1 LLDIFKKPVVIIIIV
16 VAIVIALVWSY
27 LDKRSQEKKAEET
40 AATQETVQITNL
52 TNIDATEFDQF
63 VKDEY
68 ATASSKALDANAKY
82 QLSAI
87 VIELPASL
95 EVNSGTDRY
104 VFTSDKDTVN
114 NWVIT
119 FSQENQSY
127 LRALIPKSDYI
138 GNAPVMDTA
147 LWKFNFVTALQI
159 AEQNGGM
166 GFREAN
172 NLESVTL
179 TLHHMEPNNW
189 LIWDVE
195 YKARG
200 KSFKIDIDANSGK
213 VIE

>member
-1 LLDIFKKPVVIIIIV
+1 LLEVFKKPVVIIIIV
-16 VAIVIALVWSY
+16 VAIVVALVWSY
-27 LDKRSQEKKAEET
+27 LDKRSQEKKAEQT
-40 AATQETVQITNL
+40 ATTQETVQITNL

-68 ATASSKALDANAKY
+68 AVASSKALETNSKY

-87 VIELPASL
+87 VVELPASL

-104 VFTSDKDTVN
+104 VFVSDKDTLN

-127 LRALIPKSDYI
+127 LRALIPKGDYI
-138 GNAPVMDTA
+138 GNAPVMDTT

-159 AEQNGGM
+159 AEENGGM

-172 NLESVTL
+172 SLESVTM
-179 TLHHMEPNNW
+179 TLRHTEPNNW
-189 LIWDVE
+189 LLWNVE

-200 KSFKIDIDANSGK
+200 TSFKVNIDANSGK
-213 VIE
+213 VTE